1 MTLELQGMS
10 RSISHRTS
18 IIFFSMTGS
27 ILFSSDV
34 AGAVLG
40 VVDGMVFTGLEVS
53 DLIFVSEN
61 KCFEFFNMINTLK
74 FSLNTSS
81 NQMRQYT
88 RMDQ

>member
-1 MTLELQGMS
+1 
-10 RSISHRTS
+10 
-18 IIFFSMTGS
+18 MTGS

-61 KCFEFFNMINTLK
+61 KCF
-74 FSLNTSS
+74 
-81 NQMRQYT
+81 
-88 RMDQ
+88 

>member
-10 RSISHRTS
+10 RPISHRTN
-18 IIFFSMTGS
+18 ITFFSMTGS

-61 KCFEFFNMINTLK
+61 KCF
-74 FSLNTSS
+74 
-81 NQMRQYT
+81 
-88 RMDQ
+88 

>member
-1 MTLELQGMS
+1 MTLSLIFCFSALEEQSAMTLELQGMS

-18 IIFFSMTGS
+18 ITFFSMTGS

-53 DLIFVSEN
+53 DLIFDFVSEN
-61 KCFEFFNMINTLK
+61 KCF
-74 FSLNTSS
+74 
-81 NQMRQYT
+81 
-88 RMDQ
+88 

>member
-1 MTLELQGMS
+1 MLPVS
-10 RSISHRTS
+10 KARTNKFY
-18 IIFFSMTGS
+18 IYRQCTYIVYTNITFFSMTGS

-61 KCFEFFNMINTLK
+61 K
-74 FSLNTSS
+74 
-81 NQMRQYT
+81 
-88 RMDQ
+88 